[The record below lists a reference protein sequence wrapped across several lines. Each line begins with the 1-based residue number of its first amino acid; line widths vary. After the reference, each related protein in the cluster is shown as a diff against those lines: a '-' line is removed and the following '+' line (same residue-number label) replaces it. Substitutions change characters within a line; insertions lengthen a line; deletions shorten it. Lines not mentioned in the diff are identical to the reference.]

1 MAITAVIGGQWGD
14 EGKGKI
20 VDLLSRDA
28 NMVARFQGG
37 ANAGHTVYKGELKIV
52 LHQVP
57 SGILTENCQ
66 CILGNGM
73 VIDPVDL
80 VEELGM
86 LTENG
91 VLYNGS
97 IHIAANAH
105 IVTPVHKWIDVR
117 SEENSGQKIGTTCR
131 GIGPAYV
138 DKYNRCGIQGLDLN
152 DLKNLKQKV
161 MDRLDLAI
169 SSGELSEPD
178 RADIMVEIEKFLEDS
193 AVIAPMVED
202 TFSMLHE
209 MVESKQNI
217 LLEGAQG
224 TMLDVNHGTYPFV
237 TSSSPSSGGIATG
250 LGLPLTKVNR
260 IVGIFKA
267 YTTRV
272 GKGPFPTELFDDDGE
287 KLRDLGKEYGAT
299 TGRPRR
305 CGWFDAVEAKYSVQ
319 INGFTEI
326 TLTKLDILD
335 HFNKI
340 KVCTGYECGG
350 QQTDR
355 MSKFISD
362 LSDVKP
368 IYKTFE
374 GWNQP
379 TTGITSYEDLPEKTQ
394 QYIQFIAD
402 FIGVPVKIISTGPG
416 RDEIIQIN

>member
-1 MAITAVIGGQWGD
+1 MPITAVIGGQWGD

-20 VDLLSRDA
+20 VDLLSQDA

-37 ANAGHTVYKGELKIV
+37 ANAGHTVYKGKKKIV
-52 LHQVP
+52 LHQIP
-57 SGILTENCQ
+57 SGILTDNCQ
-66 CILGNGM
+66 CVLGNGM

-86 LTENG
+86 LKENG
-91 VLYNGS
+91 VHYNGF
-97 IHIAANAH
+97 IHIASNAH
-105 IVTPVHKWIDVR
+105 IVTPIHKRIDFLM
-117 SEENSGQKIGTTCR
+117 EEKTNQKIGTTCR

-138 DKYNRCGIQGLDLN
+138 DKYNRCGIRALDLQ
-152 DLKNLKQKV
+152 DTGKLREKV
-161 MDRLDLAI
+161 MDKLEFAVNT
-169 SSGELSEPD
+169 GELSESEKPD
-178 RADIMVEIEKFLEDS
+178 LIQNIKIFLEDS
-193 AVIAPMVED
+193 STIYPMVGD

-209 MVESKQNI
+209 MVDNKQKI

-237 TSSSPSSGGIATG
+237 TSSSPSSGGITTG
-250 LGLPLTKVNR
+250 LGLPLTKVNM
-260 IVGIFKA
+260 IVGVFKA

-272 GKGPFPTELFDDDGE
+272 GRGPFPTELFDNDGK
-287 KLRDLGKEYGAT
+287 KLRDMGKEYGAT

-305 CGWFDAVEAKYSVQ
+305 CGWFDAVEAKYSFQ

-335 HFNKI
+335 HFDKI
-340 KVCTGYECGG
+340 KICIGYEYQGNK
-350 QQTDR
+350 TDR
-355 MSKFISD
+355 MSKLISD

-368 IYKTFE
+368 IYKTFD
-374 GWNQP
+374 GWNEP
-379 TTGITSYEDLPEKTQ
+379 ITDIDSYNDLPKKTQ
-394 QYIQFIAD
+394 KYIQFIAE

>member
-66 CILGNGM
+66 CVLGNGM

-80 VEELGM
+80 VDELGM

-91 VLYNGS
+91 VLHNGS

-105 IVTPVHKWIDVR
+105 IVTPVHKLIDVR

-131 GIGPAYV
+131 GIGPTYV
-138 DKYNRCGIQGLDLN
+138 DKYNRCGIRALDLN

-161 MDRLDLAI
+161 MNRLDLAI
-169 SSGELSEPD
+169 ISGELSEPD
-178 RADIMVEIEKFLEDS
+178 RADVMVEIEKFLEDS
-193 AVIAPMVED
+193 AAIAPMVED

-209 MVESKQNI
+209 MVESHQNI

-335 HFNKI
+335 HFDKI
-340 KVCTGYECGG
+340 KVCTGYDCGG

-355 MSKFISD
+355 MSMFISD

-368 IYKTFE
+368 VYKTFK
-374 GWNQP
+374 GWNEP
-379 TTGITSYEDLPEKTQ
+379 TTGITSYEDLPEKSQ
-394 QYIQFIAD
+394 EYIQFISD
-402 FIGVPVKIISTGPG
+402 FIGVAVKIISTGPG